1 MSGDKLTSSY
11 VDCGQEPPGIGG
23 KRATETQQVFLMN
36 PKSCSM
42 FARLC
47 RSNNVLWRASHRV
60 SRPTAICGGLLPSK
74 FANSIHPF
82 ESACQTVHLTGR
94 PTFSPK
100 ADYVSSLRA
109 KADYRRTDIERRDQ
123 SSAFRSSAP
132 LLGLLLPGALAPASL
147 SLSEYRWIFED
158 LVSLPGIGS
167 LGLGLPGVVSLGIF
181 LNPMFEAMPRIRKLG
196 HVGDMPMLP
205 YSAMASQGSVWT
217 AYGLLLSNPAVWTPN
232 LCAAMLGMYYMSIY
246 FTHCKDVGNL
256 FTHVVKAGMCG
267 CVITMFLH
275 I

>member
-1 MSGDKLTSSY
+1 
-11 VDCGQEPPGIGG
+11 
-23 KRATETQQVFLMN
+23 
-36 PKSCSM
+36 M
-42 FARLC
+42 FVRLR
-47 RSNNVLWRASHRV
+47 RSNHVFWPRV
-60 SRPTAICGGLLPSK
+60 SRPTAICSGGPSK
-74 FANSIHPF
+74 LAKSTPP
-82 ESACQTVHLTGR
+82 ESCQTVYLTG
-94 PTFSPK
+94 PVFS
-100 ADYVSSLRA
+100 A
-109 KADYRRTDIERRDQ
+109 KADYNIEREQRG
-123 SSAFRSSAP
+123 AFRSSAP
-132 LLGLLLPGALAPASL
+132 WLGLLLPGTLAPASL

-158 LVSLPGIGS
+158 LVSLPGIGP

-256 FTHVVKAGMCG
+256 LNHVVKAGI
-267 CVITMFLH
+267 CVRIHFFMFLQT
-275 I
+275 INLMNR